1 MAATIRVLYATD
13 GSTGA
18 EDALAL
24 LIASF
29 EPAGVEEIEVLSVV
43 PRTTRWPQPGREEH
57 GPISVIAAA
66 HRAAAEATVKAAVD
80 RLEAAGF
87 RARATVL
94 GGHPA
99 ETIVL
104 HATTDPPDLI
114 IVGTRGLGGLPRQVV
129 GSVSGKVARYAPTS
143 VLVARTADPIRRIV
157 LGYDASP
164 DADLAVELLSSLP
177 LKEAGSV
184 TACTAYEVVTPLASG
199 IAPTMIGEVRA
210 AHREDLREAR
220 AAAEAVA
227 ADAARRLSERGL
239 FAGPR
244 AVHGSP
250 HAQLAIAAGELSA
263 DLVVVGSRGLSGI
276 ERFLLGSTSAALVA
290 HPPASVLVARGK
302 LEA

>member
-18 EDALAL
+18 QDALEL

-29 EPAGVEEIEVLSVV
+29 RPDGVEEIEVLSVV
-43 PRTTRWPQPGREEH
+43 AGVTRWPGPGREDH
-57 GPISVIAAA
+57 GPISVIDAA
-66 HRAAAEATVKAAVD
+66 HRAAAEATVTAAVD

-87 RARATVL
+87 RAVATVL

-104 HATTDPPDLI
+104 HATTELPDLI
-114 IVGTRGLGGLPRQVV
+114 IVGTRGLGELRYQVV

-143 VLVARTADPIRRIV
+143 VLIARTADPIRRIV

-164 DADLAVELLSSLP
+164 DADLALELVSGLP
-177 LKEAGSV
+177 FREAASV
-184 TACTAYEVVTPLASG
+184 TVCAVYEVVAPLASG
-199 IAPTMIGEVRA
+199 IAPTMIDQVRA
-210 AHREDLREAR
+210 AHMEDLREAR

-244 AVHGSP
+244 AVHGTP
-250 HAQLAIAAGELSA
+250 HEQLAVAASELSA

-290 HPPASVLVARGK
+290 HPPACVLVAREK
-302 LEA
+302 LEP